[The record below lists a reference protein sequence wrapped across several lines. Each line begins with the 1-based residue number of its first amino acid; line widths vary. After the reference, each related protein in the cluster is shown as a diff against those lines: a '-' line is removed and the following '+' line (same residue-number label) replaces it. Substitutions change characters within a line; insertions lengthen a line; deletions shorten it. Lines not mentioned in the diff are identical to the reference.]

1 MRRLKFSVKK
11 IHLAYQRLSTYG
23 VCISKQRLIAK
34 ISEAGKH
41 HDLEILKRK
50 EEVEQLAIQLLS
62 VKDMLRLELKMLH
75 NQNPQQHLEVA
86 TQVLTGPSPSSA
98 TISFVDE
105 SDIPLFHV
113 DAQKRRPENQKS
125 TTSTIQEIVAAEFTE
140 LATIANQEHL
150 VKCEELIQEKCKL
163 QTKMLQ
169 QSYGIVGDNLDFF
182 IRVKHMSST
191 NQNKSIHWFNLL
203 GLLNRV
209 TGSDLDNEHPLKQVD
224 EIKAADFIPTPEL
237 HAELLEDLVPLA
249 ARVIVDN
256 IPGFADFKKLV
267 LRHIEHKYSDAMK
280 DKTIEIPLGLLMKN
294 ESIGSEMIEILE
306 YVHEKYV
313 PCNKGAKGK
322 TCTQKVFFGGDNLT
336 EERARNLQGAMAEGD
351 TDIDRL
357 EGIITKNEDWHA
369 IRYMYKILY
378 EIFYNEASAKD
389 VGSMSYNMNLTRNSN
404 ARGNVLDRFNAC
416 KEFVRFETEALLVT
430 LAMQYFGITNIH
442 AHRDEVIPPNIN
454 DASKEEK
461 VEWLYRCKCHKINRV
476 EEKSGFG
483 KTPKDDVYSYAA
495 GRLNLGLLLLNV
507 DDAVKEGDGERIIR
521 CWRFFLL
528 FYKAYGHH
536 KYGIAAYHLLSRVT
550 ALLTPAQ
557 AEQLVWNRTVNK
569 KGGKGSN
576 ISCDL
581 RLEQLNCL
589 TKEILCNLGV
599 NLDESNAK
607 RESYAIG
614 FLEKILE
621 ALDKDL
627 TIHNCSGHHKVKS
640 KQKDF
645 EHLVDN
651 LSSKKIF
658 LFQDGR
664 QNEHFKDFDGNLL
677 RKLDVASLSSWL
689 KEMQKK
695 LVKKHSKVSVATNT

>member
-125 TTSTIQEIVAAEFTE
+125 TSSTIQEIVAAEFTE

-150 VKCEELIQEKCKL
+150 VKCEELIQEK
-163 QTKMLQ
+163 
-169 QSYGIVGDNLDFF
+169 S
-182 IRVKHMSST
+182 
-191 NQNKSIHWFNLL
+191 
-203 GLLNRV
+203 
-209 TGSDLDNEHPLKQVD
+209 
-224 EIKAADFIPTPEL
+224 
-237 HAELLEDLVPLA
+237 
-249 ARVIVDN
+249 RVIVDN

-461 VEWLYRCKCHKINRV
+461 VEWLYRCVRKLIKEHVVEPQTKAVVQIQMGIEKNDCKKVGTFPCTFENCTQQFRYEKLRSNHEKKCHKINRV

-569 KGGKGSN
+569 KGGKGRN